1 MYNNAL
7 KHNRKMKRFFAI
19 VSTALLLAGALFSA
33 PQADGKVELS
43 LAGAVDYAIKNNLS
57 VRSSRLDT
65 EASKYGLWEAIS
77 AGLPQVNGS
86 ASLNDNLKLM
96 TTLLPGEFFGQPGEK
111 IPVQFGS
118 KYNSGFGAQASMLLF
133 NGSYIV
139 GIQTAAL
146 AQKLAGLSLTR
157 SELDIREAVT
167 MSYYLILVSEESMR
181 IIDGNLET
189 MEKTLVSTRAML
201 GAGMAEQTDAEQVE
215 LNLSMIKNSRSSME
229 RNIEYNYNM
238 MRFLLG
244 VDPESELVL
253 TDRLQT
259 IMAGVDAE
267 TLINTEFNIENNIDY
282 RLVSGQVQMSELAL
296 KMQKSTVLPTLS
308 TFYSYS
314 KSGMGDKLND
324 LRWFPNSMLGFQ
336 LSVPIF
342 ASGDRYAK
350 IKKANVSLMKA
361 QTGKQMVSEQLLV
374 QERQLRFN
382 LISANE
388 QYKMQKANIEVAKK
402 VYQSLENKY
411 NQGMASSLELSQANA
426 NYLQAENNYVSA
438 LMSLLQAK
446 TALDKLLGNL

>member
-1 MYNNAL
+1 
-7 KHNRKMKRFFAI
+7 MKRFFAI